1 MTSTIFQRLPPDR
14 RFEFTSTACPHD
26 TFAVVR
32 MSGFEAI
39 SRPYRFE
46 LVLVCDDAQLDLARV
61 LAARAELRILAPDGS
76 RQATP
81 YAGVLSEFDQLHQ
94 AGGFTF
100 YRAVLVP
107 RLWQLSLYRNSEV
120 YLHEQTIPEIV
131 ESLLKAAKLKPGSDY
146 TLKLRADYRPRSY
159 VCQYQET
166 PLAFISRWLE
176 REGIYYYFE
185 QAEGSDRLV
194 LLDDSTAQ
202 PAQALAVNYRP
213 ADELDVG
220 QAPDSVQGLVCRTRP
235 LPRSLVLQDY
245 NHRRAGMP
253 LVTQVEVSAGGVGE
267 EMLYGENFRTEEE
280 GQRYARIRAEEL
292 RCAARVFSGEAT
304 AVGLRSGYF
313 MDLSHHYRD
322 DFNGRYLV
330 TEITHEGSQAGAL
343 LAGLKTP
350 FNEREEQTLYRN
362 TFVALAAAT
371 QFRPARSTP
380 KPRVAGTM
388 SATVDAEGSGE
399 YAELDAHGQYKVQIP
414 FDRTEKGAAKGSAP
428 VRMASPY
435 AGSEH
440 GMHFPLHKGTEV
452 LLSFADGDPDQPVI
466 LGAVPNSVTPNVVDQ
481 RNPQD
486 NLISTK
492 GGNQMLM
499 ADTKGKEVIWLHSP
513 FHKSSLG
520 IGSVHPEGGGSIYEA
535 TTGGKDSVSFG
546 NSNSMSFGPANSL
559 SLGTKASIG
568 AAFSNDVSMGTKI
581 GIDASS
587 SISWKANFGT
597 LPGIGSFEGT
607 SGLKN
612 ISIDDS
618 DSLSLKRSFGG
629 KSNKS
634 AKIQAGAFDDE
645 ASAAALEISKQKLRA
660 MIAGYTA
667 LNFTQSTIFS
677 MAVNASADGVFLAP
691 DQKQAKKNQEADDL
705 RFADEEAKAKAA
717 EKEKLKAEAPPAEVT
732 QEAAQGTKDADAWRA
747 AATQRIDQKYA
758 NGPHGS
764 AAEKAER
771 DELAK
776 ASPPDD
782 IARRAAAETV
792 WRAAKEKEIDDR
804 YKSRAAAQAAPTNPD
819 RRTLQGW
826 PGIIGKFG
834 LDAVSNVAAMALMQ
848 VYARKLQ
855 AEIDD
860 LKLVSEMSLG
870 VEGIAQS
877 VNGDD
882 APDLTAWKLLNPL
895 AADPLKLRAGFTM
908 SPTDGVTLK
917 VADKTDDWA
926 DDTALT
932 DGAIHLI
939 ARLIDLQ
946 GGDTL
951 NAQAPAGAFG
961 TVPTP
966 AGAYA
971 GMAFTSGAAGD
982 GVTFRSLAGAKVA
995 ATGEALEL
1003 SAEAIEVGFRMP
1015 APEVNLVAALAAK
1028 EAAERALTAAR
1039 RARAA
1044 TRAALAE
1051 ADKAIALA
1059 GVLPANAPLKLA
1071 RVPLAKADREAV
1083 SAVSKAAALL
1093 VAATTRAANV
1103 ATAPT
1108 TPLLHGLSINRDQA
1122 SLAFG
1127 PAGWKATH
1135 TGLHV
1140 NFGDAKADFQPLGVS
1155 LDGGLIKLG

>member
-1 MTSTIFQRLPPDR
+1 MTSTISQRLPSDR
-14 RFEFTSTACPHD
+14 RFEFTSTACASD

-39 SRPYRFE
+39 CKPYRFE
-46 LVLVCDDAQLDLARV
+46 LVLVSDDAQLDLARV
-61 LAARAELRILAPDGS
+61 LAAKAELRILAPDGS

-81 YAGVLSEFDQLHQ
+81 YAGVLAEFDQLHQ

-131 ESLLKAAKLKPGSDY
+131 ESLLKAAKLRPGSDY
-146 TLKLRADYRPRSY
+146 TLKLRGDYRPRSY

-185 QAEGSDRLV
+185 QADGAERLV
-194 LLDDSTAQ
+194 LLDDRTAQ
-202 PAQALAVNYRP
+202 PAAALAVNYRP
-213 ADELDVG
+213 ADELDLG

-253 LVTQVEVSAGGVGE
+253 LVTQVEVSASGVGE

-280 GQRYARIRAEEL
+280 GQRYATIRAQEL
-292 RCAARVFSGEAT
+292 RCGARVFSGEAT
-304 AVGLRSGYF
+304 AVGLRSGHF

-330 TEITHEGSQAGAL
+330 TEITHEGSQAGTL

-350 FNEREEQTLYRN
+350 FNEREEQTVYRN
-362 TFVALAAAT
+362 SFVALAAAT

-597 LPGIGSFEGT
+597 LPGVGSFEGT

-618 DSLSLKRSFGG
+618 DGLSLKRSFGG
-629 KSNKS
+629 KSNKT
-634 AKIQAGAFDDE
+634 AKIQAGAFEDE
-645 ASAAALEISKQKLRA
+645 ETAAALETSKLKLRA
-660 MIAGYTA
+660 MIGSYTA
-667 LNFTQSTIFS
+667 LNFTQSTVFS
-677 MAVNASADGVFLAP
+677 MAVNASADGALLGSGE
-691 DQKQAKKNQEADDL
+691 KQAKKNQEADDL
-705 RFADEEAKAKAA
+705 LFADAEAKAKAA
-717 EKEKLKAEAPPAEVT
+717 EKDALKAETPPASVSA
-732 QEAAQGTKDADAWRA
+732 EAAQGTKDAAAWREA
-747 AATQRIDQKYA
+747 ETNKISKKYE
-758 NGPHGS
+758 NGPIES
-764 AAEKAER
+764 ATEKAER
-771 DELAK
+771 NALRD
-776 ASPPDD
+776 SPPPAD

-792 WRAAKEKEIDDR
+792 WRATKEKEIDDK
-804 YKSRAAAQAAPTNPD
+804 YKSRAAAQAAPTNPA
-819 RRTLQGW
+819 RQTLQGW

-834 LDAVSNVAAMALMQ
+834 LDAVLNVTAMGLMQ
-848 VYARKLQ
+848 AYVRTLQ

-860 LKLVSEMSLG
+860 LKLMSELSLG
-870 VEGIAQS
+870 VDGIQHT

-882 APDLTAWKLLNPL
+882 AGAPLVQPDPPLDVRCELELSPSTGVSIKAGKKSDWSATPPTGGAIRMKSRLIKLSADKLLFK
-895 AADPLKLRAGFTM
+895 A
-908 SPTDGVTLK
+908 PTGVVGH
-917 VADKTDDWA
+917 VADNKILGFSYAAA
-926 DDTALT
+926 DDTATLSST
-932 DGAIHLI
+932 ASFVSAKADALKLAASTILI
-939 ARLIDLQ
+939 GNMARIDL
-946 GGDTL
+946 
-951 NAQAPAGAFG
+951 
-961 TVPTP
+961 
-966 AGAYA
+966 
-971 GMAFTSGAAGD
+971 
-982 GVTFRSLAGAKVA
+982 LAA
-995 ATGEALEL
+995 ATAVV
-1003 SAEAIEVGFRMP
+1003 SAMETAH
-1015 APEVNLVAALAAK
+1015 
-1028 EAAERALTAAR
+1028 EAAELALEEAKAVS
-1039 RARAA
+1039 
-1044 TRAALAE
+1044 RAAL
-1051 ADKAIALA
+1051 KA
-1059 GVLPANAPLKLA
+1059 A
-1071 RVPLAKADREAV
+1071 RK
-1083 SAVSKAAALL
+1083 SAALL
-1093 VAATTRAANV
+1093 WLEKPKSLPADDQTRLAITTAERFEKQARRNLDDALANEADAMAAIKAAPLTR
-1103 ATAPT
+1103 
-1108 TPLLHGLSINRDQA
+1108 GISIDDGSA
-1122 SLAFG
+1122 SLSFG
-1127 PAGWKATH
+1127 NSGWKATDA
-1135 TGLHV
+1135 GLEISCSSST
-1140 NFGDAKADFQPLGVS
+1140 AKFLPVS
-1155 LDGGLIKLG
+1155 VALDSTLIKLG